1 LTEPDPLAPL
11 PEFALPKLPGELDV
25 LFGVP
30 PLPTG
35 AWLPPVPIGPPP
47 PTPAAVPPPP
57 PPAAPPAWA
66 KATAALAISVVAVIT
81 EMVVRLTAFDMM
93 QSRLLKLVE
102 STFRSLP
109 RSNAVAASHVAGFVM
124 EK

>member
-11 PEFALPKLPGELDV
+11 LVELPKLPGELDV

-30 PLPTG
+30 PLPAG
-35 AWLPPVPIGPPP
+35 VWLPPVPIGPPP

-57 PPAAPPAWA
+57 PPAAAPPAWA
-66 KATAALAISVVAVIT
+66 KATAALAVSVIAAIR
-81 EMVVRLTAFDMM
+81 EMAVRLTAFDMM
-93 QSRLLKLVE
+93 QSRLLKLSGFNVQGVTAFQL
-102 STFRSLP
+102 SGGI
-109 RSNAVAASHVAGFVM
+109 AGFVM